1 MKYLLTLSFLLVSGI
16 ASASIKVP
24 CATDFVKVKSVSYNV
39 ADNTTDVKVA
49 LLAEDEETGRFA
61 RPILLKTI
69 SYALEGQV
77 AKSDVKTDLNI
88 RINVFRRIRI
98 CELTISAK

>member
-1 MKYLLTLSFLLVSGI
+1 MKSFLALSFLLVSGI

-24 CATDFVKVKSVSYNV
+24 CATDFVKVKSASYNV
-39 ADNTTDVKVA
+39 AENTTDVKIA
-49 LLAEDEETGRFA
+49 LFEENDEAGNFA

-69 SYALEGQV
+69 TYALEGQV
-77 AKSDVKTDLNI
+77 SKSDVKTDLNI
-88 RINVFRRIRI
+88 RINVFRRIRV